1 MAIQSSLKKKSI
13 IALGLYLC
21 FFIATVGSVT
31 YLVVEH
37 PIKSKLQKN
46 LDLRTELLATSL
58 DESLNGSLGLLHSIA
73 AVGEAS
79 EQYDSLKS
87 LLPFMI
93 AQSTNMI
100 VSGGTWP
107 EPYSIDKDIRLKSL
121 FYNKNSE
128 GGVDLIHS
136 WNNPESGGY
145 NIEPWYT
152 SAINIKKQEVSW
164 SDVYIDPY
172 THVQMITAS
181 TPYFK
186 NGVVKGVATIDI
198 SLSELIKYVQN
209 HANQYDLGVLIKDKA
224 GNAITEHNF
233 SLTKDIYI
241 SRMAFGKYNWEIEVV
256 NSKRLVG
263 EETFELVMSLE
274 FVIAPFL
281 LLCVMIGYYLINR
294 YLIRPI
300 VVIADKVSDKN
311 THGIIDM
318 TYNSNDEIKHLI
330 DSFNHKTVFLREE
343 TVKAK
348 ASTKAKSAFLATLS
362 HEIRTPM
369 NGVLGTAQILAKT
382 ELTEHQSKLLH
393 SLYDSGEHMMT
404 LLNEILDFSKI
415 EQGKLELDP
424 SPFPLASII
433 GSINSVYF
441 TLATEKGLNFKV
453 YSEVPSERWYN
464 ADKARIRQIL
474 FNLLNNAIKFTS
486 RGFIEV
492 YLNEYERAGK
502 VYLSI
507 QVRDTGIGISKSAQ
521 EKIFKPFEQA
531 ESTTTRRFGGTGL
544 GLAITQKIVQGM
556 GGDINVKSEEGIG
569 SSFFLTLQ
577 TDVCLPESTQDVV
590 HQKFDCNGLSAL
602 IVEDN
607 RTNTMIM
614 DAFLR
619 SKGFETTSVVD
630 GAKAVEILTQK
641 TFDLVLMDNHM
652 PVMDG
657 IEATE
662 RIRNLNHQSSK
673 GLILGC
679 TADVF
684 KETREKML
692 SAGADHILAKPI
704 DERELDDVLIKF
716 SERLNQLKRDASEFN
731 TPNPTEVSSKN
742 NEQRLIDLYVC
753 LDNQDYEQANQIL
766 ECIISQDSM
775 RFNHDELSAI
785 DKIVTALREN
795 TTPSEEDI
803 NVLTLS
809 LAD

>member
-1 MAIQSSLKKKSI
+1 MAIKSSLKKKSI

-21 FFIATVGSVT
+21 FFIATVGSIT
-31 YLVVEH
+31 YVVVEY
-37 PIKSKLQKN
+37 PIKSKLERN

-73 AVGEAS
+73 AIGEATG
-79 EQYDSLKS
+79 EYEELKT
-87 LLPFMI
+87 LLPTMI

-100 VSGGTWP
+100 VSGGIWP
-107 EPYSIDKDIRLKSL
+107 EPYLIDRSIRLNSL
-121 FYNKNSE
+121 FYNKNIE

-152 SAINIKKQEVSW
+152 SAINIQPQQVSW

-186 NGVVKGVATIDI
+186 NGKVQGVATIDI

-209 HANQYDLGVLIKDKA
+209 HANQYDIGVLIRDQN
-224 GNAITEHNF
+224 GTSITEHNF
-233 SLTKDIYI
+233 LLSKNIYI
-241 SRMAFGKYNWEIEVV
+241 SQLTFGTYNWEIDVV
-256 NSKRLVG
+256 NSKRLVA

-274 FVIAPFL
+274 FIIAPFL
-281 LLCVMIGYYLINR
+281 LACVMIGYYMINR

-300 VVIADKVSDKN
+300 VVIADKVSDS
-311 THGIIDM
+311 TTSGIIEMD
-318 TYNSNDEIKHLI
+318 YRSNDEIRHLI
-330 DSFNHKTVFLREE
+330 DSFNHNTIYLQEE
-343 TVKAK
+343 KVKAQ

-382 ELTEHQSKLLH
+382 DLNDHQKKLLH

-424 SPFPLASII
+424 SPFPLSSII
-433 GSINSVYF
+433 GSINSVYY
-441 TLATEKGLNFKV
+441 TLATEKGLSFKV
-453 YSEVPSERWYN
+453 YSEVPTERWYN
-464 ADKARIRQIL
+464 ADKARMRQIL

-486 RGFIEV
+486 RGFVEV
-492 YLNEYERAGK
+492 YLNEYERDGK

-531 ESTTTRRFGGTGL
+531 ESSTTRRFGGTGL

-556 GGDINVKSEEGIG
+556 GGNITVKSEEGIG
-569 SSFFLTLQ
+569 SSFFVSLQ
-577 TDVCLPESTQDVV
+577 ADVCEPESTQDTV
-590 HQKFDCNGLSAL
+590 HQKFDCNGLTAL

-630 GAKAVEILTQK
+630 GAKAVDILSQC

-662 RIRNLNHQSSK
+662 RIRNLNHLSSK

-692 SAGADHILAKPI
+692 KAGADHILAKPI

-716 SERLNQLKRDASEFN
+716 SDRLTRSLPHASH
-731 TPNPTEVSSKN
+731 SSTQEPQSSN
-742 NEQRLIDLYVC
+742 NEKLLVDLYVS
-753 LDNQDYEQANQIL
+753 LDNQDFEKAKSIL
-766 ECIISQDSM
+766 RVIVSQD
-775 RFNHDELSAI
+775 RNKFNNEEREAI
-785 DKIVTALREN
+785 DKISAALEEN
-795 TTPSEEDI
+795 NVPSEDDI

-809 LAD
+809 LAE

>member
-1 MAIQSSLKKKSI
+1 MAIKSSLKKKSI

-21 FFIATVGSVT
+21 FFIATVGSIT
-31 YLVVEH
+31 YVVVEY

-73 AVGEAS
+73 AIGEATG
-79 EQYDSLKS
+79 EYGELKT
-87 LLPFMI
+87 LLPIMI

-100 VSGGTWP
+100 VSGGIWP
-107 EPYSIDKDIRLKSL
+107 EPYLIDPNIRLNSL
-121 FYNKNSE
+121 FYNKNIE

-152 SAINIKKQEVSW
+152 SAINIQPQQVSW

-186 NGVVKGVATIDI
+186 NGKVQGVATIDI

-209 HANQYDLGVLIKDKA
+209 HANQYDIGVLIRDQN
-224 GNAITEHNF
+224 GTSITEHNF
-233 SLTKDIYI
+233 LLSKNIYI
-241 SRMAFGKYNWEIEVV
+241 SQLKFGTYNWEIDVV
-256 NSKRLVG
+256 NSKRLVA

-274 FVIAPFL
+274 FIIAPFL
-281 LLCVMIGYYLINR
+281 LACVMIGYYMINR

-300 VVIADKVSDKN
+300 VVIADKVSDS
-311 THGIIDM
+311 TTSGIIDM
-318 TYNSNDEIKHLI
+318 DYRSNDEIRHLI
-330 DSFNHKTVFLREE
+330 DSFNHNTIYLQEE
-343 TVKAK
+343 KVKAQ

-382 ELTEHQSKLLH
+382 DLNDHQKKLLH

-424 SPFPLASII
+424 SPFPLSSII
-433 GSINSVYF
+433 GSINSVYY
-441 TLATEKGLNFKV
+441 TLATEKGLSFKV
-453 YSEVPSERWYN
+453 YSEVPTERWYN
-464 ADKARIRQIL
+464 ADKARMRQIL

-486 RGFIEV
+486 RGFVEV
-492 YLNEYERAGK
+492 YLNEYERDGK

-531 ESTTTRRFGGTGL
+531 ESSTTRRFGGTGL

-556 GGDINVKSEEGIG
+556 GGNITVKSEEGIG
-569 SSFFLTLQ
+569 SSFFVSLQ
-577 TDVCLPESTQDVV
+577 ADVCEPENTQDTV
-590 HQKFDCNGLSAL
+590 HQKFDCNGLTAL

-630 GAKAVEILTQK
+630 GAKAVDILSQC

-662 RIRNLNHQSSK
+662 RIRNLSHPSSK

-692 SAGADHILAKPI
+692 KAGADHILAKPI

-716 SERLNQLKRDASEFN
+716 SDRLMRSLPHASH
-731 TPNPTEVSSKN
+731 SSTREPQSSN
-742 NEQRLIDLYVC
+742 NEKLLVDLYVS
-753 LDNQDYEQANQIL
+753 LDNQDFEKAKGIL
-766 ECIISQDSM
+766 KVIVSQD
-775 RFNHDELSAI
+775 RNKFNNEEREAI
-785 DKIVTALREN
+785 DKISVALEGN
-795 TTPSEEDI
+795 NVPSEDDI